1 MNNVSKN
8 IKLFLKSNEKVVS
21 VLIGNSYTSSSNPL
35 VRLFAGIMRIIALI
49 LGSPTRKTIVC
60 TNSRII
66 TENNQKILYF
76 FDYSSE
82 VVAVAP
88 RGIMQIGYK
97 FQRSWIFFKNHYLT
111 LVLAGTPQDLILSKE
126 GYNGVKDMMN
136 AAESLREKVN
146 K

>member
-1 MNNVSKN
+1 
-8 IKLFLKSNEKVVS
+8 
-21 VLIGNSYTSSSNPL
+21 
-35 VRLFAGIMRIIALI
+35 
-49 LGSPTRKTIVC
+49 
-60 TNSRII
+60 
-66 TENNQKILYF
+66 
-76 FDYSSE
+76 
-82 VVAVAP
+82 
-88 RGIMQIGYK
+88 MQIGYK

>member
-1 MNNVSKN
+1 MTNVSKN
-8 IKLFLKSNEKVVS
+8 IKLFLKSNEKIVS

-66 TENNQKILYF
+66 TENNQKILYI

-111 LVLAGTPQDLILSKE
+111 LVLSGTPQDLILSKE